1 MYENAVMLYDKDKDG
16 ALGFHNN
23 EFALLVLQLLVRNEG
38 PGVSKEHLNA
48 GDRARKERAVHIAR
62 LIASHPGFSG
72 QSGATP
78 SALRAAT
85 EAGIFQELT
94 PVMQSWIE
102 GAVNKYLIR
111 LYEQEIEAAKPKQ
124 QEIEGRRVVT
134 AVRRQQPPPPRPGG
148 VNFAQGTKQ
157 APATPIIQRQGWGAA
172 PEGPRV
178 RASSSSCQR
187 SSSRSS
193 SSCRKGPPSRCVR
206 TSRRWQ
212 RPCPKTLDP
221 RRRSGGRTHSFQ
233 CVSKHGAWQACTLLV
248 HYYLCNSV
256 ILEYN
261 KDFEFI
267 PSPTFSLCSVPMFGR
282 MRPS

>member
-1 MYENAVMLYDKDKDG
+1 MEQVQLLNEVTDIMYENAVMLYDKDKDG

-172 PEGPRV
+172 PDIRPK
-178 RASSSSCQR
+178 AA
-187 SSSRSS
+187 
-193 SSCRKGPPSRCVR
+193 K
-206 TSRRWQ
+206 RR
-212 RPCPKTLDP
+212 PHPL
-221 RRRSGGRTHSFQ
+221 F
-233 CVSKHGAWQACTLLV
+233 
-248 HYYLCNSV
+248 
-256 ILEYN
+256 
-261 KDFEFI
+261 
-267 PSPTFSLCSVPMFGR
+267 PMCI
-282 MRPS
+282 